1 MVFGGVRKSGS
12 IQCLSSSVITFEEG
26 RFERGRVAT
35 RGYLIIYSG
44 LRNGRVV
51 WKCQGARLADSV

>member
-1 MVFGGVRKSGS
+1 MVFGGVRRNGS
-12 IQCLSSSVITFEEG
+12 IQYLGSSVITFEEG
-26 RFERGRVAT
+26 LFERRRVVT

-51 WKCQGARLADSV
+51 WKCKGARLADCV